1 MGGMLGDD
9 VVVVVVMV
17 FGGGIKKLKGEEEGG
32 GDFRGRMFL
41 LPLPFLPVRYFV
53 SRVKGLYH

>member
-9 VVVVVVMV
+9 VVVVV
-17 FGGGIKKLKGEEEGG
+17 FGGGIKKLKGEG

-41 LPLPFLPVRYFV
+41 RPLPFLPVRYFV

>member
-9 VVVVVVMV
+9 VVVV
-17 FGGGIKKLKGEEEGG
+17 FGGGIKKLKEEEEG

-41 LPLPFLPVRYFV
+41 LPLPILPVRY

>member
-9 VVVVVVMV
+9 VVVVV
-17 FGGGIKKLKGEEEGG
+17 FGGGIKKLNGEEGG

-41 LPLPFLPVRYFV
+41 RPLPFLPVRYFV

>member
-9 VVVVVVMV
+9 VVVVMV
-17 FGGGIKKLKGEEEGG
+17 FGGGIKKLKGEEEG

>member
-9 VVVVVVMV
+9 VVVV

-32 GDFRGRMFL
+32 FPR
-41 LPLPFLPVRYFV
+41 
-53 SRVKGLYH
+53 

>member
-9 VVVVVVMV
+9 DVVVVV
-17 FGGGIKKLKGEEEGG
+17 FGGGIKKLKGEG

-41 LPLPFLPVRYFV
+41 RPLPFLPVRYFV